1 MRFGA
6 AASSDG
12 RRNLEKTMM
21 YGFGMGNGW
30 FGMGL
35 WWIVVVATVVW
46 VAWMVGRGRDG
57 TVRSESARELLNKR
71 YARGEIGRDEYE
83 QKKRD
88 IGP

>member
-1 MRFGA
+1 V
-6 AASSDG
+6 AASNDHRAG
-12 RRNLEKTMM
+12 ENTMM
-21 YGFGMGNGW
+21 NGFGMGSGW

-35 WWIVVVATVVW
+35 WWIVFVAVVAW
-46 VAWMVGRGRDG
+46 VTWMAVRGRDG
-57 TVRSESARELLNKR
+57 AARGESALDLLDKR

>member
-1 MRFGA
+1 LGA
-6 AASSDG
+6 AAPLNG
-12 RRNLEKTMM
+12 RRAWEKAMM
-21 YGFGMGNGW
+21 YGYGMGNGW

-35 WWIVVVATVVW
+35 WWIVIVAVVVW
-46 VAWMVGRGRDG
+46 LAWMFGRGG
-57 TVRSESARELLNKR
+57 GSAVRGESALELLKKR